1 MPARRMLPSVL
12 VGLALLP
19 VLTPRLIDRYA
30 HRTAAFRTKWLLG
43 ILFGLGALATWAGSE
58 AVLPAYIAGM
68 LFSRV
73 IGSDHTFGVCFS
85 DTASVPLCELSFE
98 LRFSC
103 SSRTFS
109 RNSPTNV
116 CQEGRLSR
124 FSRKQSY
131 RGRSEVEPLGGAR

>member
-1 MPARRMLPSVL
+1 MSRTPSPALST
-12 VGLALLP
+12 AT
-19 VLTPRLIDRYA
+19 TPNRGPR
-30 HRTAAFRTKWLLG
+30 FW
-43 ILFGLGALATWAGSE
+43 F
-58 AVLPAYIAGM
+58 
-68 LFSRV
+68 
-73 IGSDHTFGVCFS
+73 GSDHTFGVCFS

-131 RGRSEVEPLGGAR
+131 RGRSEVEPLGGLAEVISPSDAPLI